1 MRTADAAATAV
12 APHRYNVPLG
22 AAADNDALP
31 LSFATSE
38 MALAWYD
45 DEHAN
50 LVAATRQA
58 AGSGWHELAWRL
70 PAPLFSLFNS
80 RGNWADCIATSRIAL
95 ENVRQVGNRQ
105 GEAWILNTLGD
116 ALGQTRQS
124 EGIDCLERSLAI
136 RREIGDRMGEAQAA
150 NNLADAYQRLG
161 RTDEALDLYG
171 RALELNRA
179 AGYRLGEGI
188 ALGSLGWT
196 LLDLARAGE
205 AIDYLR
211 QAQDAFEE
219 IDYADGLGYALHILG
234 RCYLSLGRDAEA
246 LDCLQRA
253 LASHQATGNRRMRA
267 ATLRSIGTAQSRAG
281 LTAAA
286 RASWTQAAAI
296 FEELGD
302 SAEAEEVRAEQA
314 ESGIS

>member
-1 MRTADAAATAV
+1 
-12 APHRYNVPLG
+12 
-22 AAADNDALP
+22 
-31 LSFATSE
+31 
-38 MALAWYD
+38 
-45 DEHAN
+45 
-50 LVAATRQA
+50 
-58 AGSGWHELAWRL
+58 
-70 PAPLFSLFNS
+70 
-80 RGNWADCIATSRIAL
+80 
-95 ENVRQVGNRQ
+95 
-105 GEAWILNTLGD
+105 
-116 ALGQTRQS
+116 
-124 EGIDCLERSLAI
+124 
-136 RREIGDRMGEAQAA
+136 MGEAQAA

-179 AGYRLGEGI
+179 VGYRLGEGI

-219 IDYADGLGYALHILG
+219 IDYADGVGYALHILG